1 MTMWL
6 LGKRKELASVAND
19 FEKLLQD
26 FSKSLN
32 KLVPNMEQ
40 KKKITQAGAKV
51 LEENLRKNTPVFKN
65 LAI

>member
-1 MTMWL
+1 MD
-6 LGKRKELASVAND
+6 ND

-51 LEENLRKNTPVFKN
+51 IEEKIRQNTPVSKLN
-65 LAI
+65 HKKEKHLKEYVMS

>member
-1 MTMWL
+1 M
-6 LGKRKELASVAND
+6 AND

-51 LEENLRKNTPVFKN
+51 LEENL
-65 LAI
+65 